1 MDSESQEIKIIGVER
16 EAIKPSSDKK
26 NFWVVPFT
34 LSRRPDESW
43 ERKLREIQEED
54 DDEMKRQAR
63 VLGDSLE
70 VQISENDDLQK
81 IFDVIKKEV
90 AEANKQCEEYHE
102 KKLKIR
108 RQLEE
113 VRQKQANSM
122 QKFKDDA
129 DKLEF

>member
-90 AEANKQCEEYHE
+90 AEANKQCEEDHE